1 MQMEFRQDYSI
12 PVEDVKDLVT
22 AIFVLTDDLY
32 NEYAPDEIKNRLHK
46 DKAKMSDSEIITI
59 AIMGEI
65 MTIDSEN
72 AWVRYVRKNMRDL
85 FPRMCERSR
94 FNRLRR
100 NLSSVSEYI
109 RVKLG
114 AKLDFTDDEYRIV
127 DSFPVQICEFG
138 RAKFC
143 RTFKGEGADYG
154 HCPSKKKTYFG
165 YKLHALC
172 TVNGYITDFFLTP
185 ASVDDRVAVRDLVEE
200 YERYLK
206 LIGDKGYTGV
216 DFAQNLW
223 EQKGILMIS
232 LKKNNAKN
240 PDPKPIRQT
249 VFKVRRRIETSFSQ
263 LSDQF
268 NAEYVRAKSLWGLFT
283 RLQSKILAFNLCF
296 AINWLSGRSDRIACF
311 KSLVF

>member
-1 MQMEFRQDYSI
+1 MEFRQDHNI
-12 PVEDVKDLVT
+12 PIEDMKDLVT

-32 NEYAPDEIKNRLHK
+32 NENIADKIKNRLHK
-46 DKAKMSDSEIITI
+46 DKAIMSDSEIITI
-59 AIMGEI
+59 AMMGEI
-65 MTIDSEN
+65 MSIDSEN
-72 AWVRYVRKNMRDL
+72 AWVRYVQKNMRDL

-100 NLSSVSEYI
+100 NLSSVTEYI
-109 RVKLG
+109 REKLNS
-114 AKLDFTDDEYRIV
+114 KLDFTEDEYRIV
-127 DSFPVQICEFG
+127 DSFPVEVCEFG

-143 RTFKGEGADYG
+143 RCFKGESADYG
-154 HCPSKKKTYFG
+154 YCPSKKETYFG
-165 YKLHALC
+165 YKCHALC
-172 TVNGYITDFFLTP
+172 TTNGYITDFFLTP
-185 ASVDDRVAVRDLVEE
+185 ASVDDRVAVWDLIEE
-200 YERYLK
+200 YGRYLK

-223 EQKGILMIS
+223 DQKGVLMIA

-263 LSDQF
+263 LADQF
-268 NAEYVRAKSLWGLFT
+268 NAENVRAKSLWGLFT

-296 AINWLSGRSDRIACF
+296 AINWLSGRSDRIACI